1 MDHPRNARTGP
12 ILMLLGLLA
21 AVAASAAEQA
31 AVPQANAQP
40 SGDHWLRVQVRSPMA
55 TDTEEG
61 RLIVAA
67 VDGGLLLETT
77 DTRYV
82 TIQPDTIIAR
92 EAIASPPAADEPW
105 ALGQRILAE
114 LPAGFELHLTQH
126 YIVCHATSRDYA
138 RWAGGLFERLHD
150 AFGNYWTRAGLELTD
165 VERPLIVLIF
175 ANRRDYEA
183 YAVRD
188 LGAAADRVV
197 GYYNLLSNR
206 IATYD
211 LTGSDALP
219 RRAGHSGPAVREILA
234 QPEAAGLVSTLVHEA
249 THQLAF
255 NRGMHRRLAPVPVWV
270 SEGIATVFETPDLR
284 STGGWRGIGM
294 VNRSRLDRFRR
305 GYQPGDLEQ
314 IVTADDRFRDAET
327 ALDAYAAAWALSW
340 FLLETKRPQFVAYL
354 RTLAAKRPLAAD
366 SPAQRRADFTAAF
379 GMPPAD
385 LEPLLLRH
393 ISRLELRRP

>member
-1 MDHPRNARTGP
+1 MDHPRNAHP
-12 ILMLLGLLA
+12 HPVLILLGLLA
-21 AVAASAAEQA
+21 AVASAAAPDHQGSA
-31 AVPQANAQP
+31 
-40 SGDHWLRVQVRSPMA
+40 GDQWLRVQVRSPPA
-55 TDTEEG
+55 TDTTDTEEG

-67 VDGGLLLETT
+67 VDGGLLLETA

-82 TIQPDTIIAR
+82 MIQPDAIVTR
-92 EAIASPPAADEPW
+92 EAIVSPPAADEPRE
-105 ALGQRILAE
+105 LGQRMLAE

-126 YIVCHATSRDYA
+126 YIVCHDTSRDYA

-150 AFGNYWTRAGLELTD
+150 AFGNYWTRAGLELTA

-197 GYYNLLSNR
+197 GYYNLLTNR

-219 RRAGHSGPAVREILA
+219 RRDNRSGPGVREILA

-284 STGGWRGIGM
+284 SSGGWRGIGM
-294 VNRSRLDRFRR
+294 VNRSRLERFRH

-314 IVTADDRFRDAET
+314 LIAADDRFRNAET

-340 FLLETKRPQFVAYL
+340 FLMETKRPQFVAYL
-354 RTLAAKRPLAAD
+354 KTLAAKQPLAAD

-385 LEPLLLRH
+385 LEPALLRH